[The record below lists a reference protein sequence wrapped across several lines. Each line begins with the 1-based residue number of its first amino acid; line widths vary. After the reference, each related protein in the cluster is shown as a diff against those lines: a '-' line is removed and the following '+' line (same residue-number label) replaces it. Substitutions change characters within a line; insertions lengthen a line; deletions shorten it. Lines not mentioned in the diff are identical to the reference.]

1 MSLGIFVTMKR
12 LLNVLALAILL
23 VSCGP
28 KKGPEAPAD
37 LLSKDVM
44 INVLV
49 DLYKAEATVSTQHLP
64 KDEAM
69 NAYAKLEG
77 SIYTKNNVD
86 STVFNRSYDFYL
98 KSRVDEAAEIQKA
111 VVDKLK
117 FEKEDL
123 SAAKASQDLK

>member
-1 MSLGIFVTMKR
+1 MKR